1 EKGAPRIRIVDVLA
15 QRDDRIVDLVVARR
29 DAACA
34 VAKAEMH
41 DDRGYVV
48 RKPAIVLASLP
59 ECVTNH
65 HVREERQGRMR
76 AARVSN
82 QRGRQARVVENRVDS
97 LVGETLLEHT
107 ELLARV
113 ASENAGRELRV
124 VPRELMTSVGENH
137 LPSLSP
143 SHTREYRRV

>member
-1 EKGAPRIRIVDVLA
+1 
-15 QRDDRIVDLVVARR
+15 
-29 DAACA
+29 
-34 VAKAEMH
+34 

-143 SHTREYRRV
+143 SHTREYRRVRQETGAPTTTRLAVLPRQCQACPDVSSAARQRAEES